1 MTSHFLGIELMMYFS
16 TLQYLYQR
24 LKSNQSWK
32 FFFIYSTMLLILVTI
47 DMATNAVWGEIMW
60 IDKRD
65 NPGVPAFIVQDSSVW
80 YQIFGST
87 TVIIMVFMGD
97 ALLVSI

>member
-1 MTSHFLGIELMMYFS
+1 MYFS
-16 TLQYLYQR
+16 TLRHLMR
-24 LKSNQSWK
+24 RAKSNQSWK
-32 FFFIYSTMLLILVTI
+32 FFFAYSTALFILVTI

-65 NPGVPAFIVQDSSVW
+65 DPGVPTFIVEDLSVW

-87 TVIIMVFMGD
+87 TVVIMVFLGD
-97 ALLVSI
+97 ALLVGDP